1 MLSISLVNNNVLLIE
16 GRLGRQYE
24 LLFSLDGAPK
34 AFRIKIIVDHLPHRY
49 LVHKLAGARIP
60 KEWRE
65 NSKLEEH
72 SISEFQQKLQAFI
85 HIAGDS

>member
-1 MLSISLVNNNVLLIE
+1 MLSISLVDHRTLLIE
-16 GRLGRQYE
+16 GRLGKEYE
-24 LLFSLDGAPK
+24 LLFSLDGKPT
-34 AFRIKIIVDHLPHRY
+34 AFRIKITLAHLEYQY

-60 KEWRE
+60 KTWRE

-72 SISEFQQKLQAFI
+72 SEQEWPQKLQAFI